1 MPLKCK
7 KDMAEQDIRENA
19 MAGGTPARLRGLAAN
34 GNSISPTLE
43 EVMNAMPVATDST
56 KGLMSA
62 SNMIVLR
69 SLSFYYGVSGGTPT
83 QYVRLGKFI
92 NSHYSPIR
100 INLSYGIWDDTSRS
114 TIDLVFTNGSGKIVI
129 SGKGNSLIGYVAE
142 SSDTIIYLKCTA
154 GISFIGTIIGPII
167 EGRKVLAEE
176 PTGIV
181 YIP

>member
-1 MPLKCK
+1 
-7 KDMAEQDIRENA
+7 MADDIRENA
-19 MAGGTPARLRGLAAN
+19 MSGGTPARLRGLAAN
-34 GNSISPTLE
+34 GNSISPTLA
-43 EVMNAMPVATDST
+43 EVISAMPESTDSS

-62 SNMIVLR
+62 NTTIVLK

-100 INLSYGIWDDTSRS
+100 INLSYGIWDITSRS
-114 TIDLVFTNGSGKIVI
+114 IIDLVFTNGSGKIVI
-129 SGKGNSLIGYVAE
+129 SGNGDSLIGYVVE
-142 SSDTIIYLKCTA
+142 SSGTTMYLKCTP

-167 EGRKVLAEE
+167 EGRKVVAEE

-181 YIP
+181 YVP

>member
-7 KDMAEQDIRENA
+7 NMAEDIKENA

-34 GNSISPTLE
+34 GNSISPTLA
-43 EVMNAMPVATDST
+43 EVVSAMPEATDSS

-62 SNMIVLR
+62 KTTIVLN

-100 INLSYGIWDDTSRS
+100 INLSYGVWDSPSRS
-114 TIDLVFTNGSGKIVI
+114 IIDLVFTNGKGTIVI
-129 SGKGNSLIGYVAE
+129 SGNGDRLIGYVAG
-142 SSDTIIYLKCTA
+142 SSDTIIYLKCAA

-167 EGRKVLAEE
+167 EGKKVLTEE
-176 PTGIV
+176 PAGIV
-181 YIP
+181 YVP